1 MRKLGNFL
9 LLLTL
14 IAVCLPGCLPTA
26 SMGTVPTAPLERLSL
41 PLTKTSPDGDS
52 QPLIGN
58 ESWPGRAGTPGST
71 QVRTVVSPEN
81 LPRPVSLIE
90 CLALAL
96 ENGRTGEL
104 FDAAGSKRRSSVT
117 GSGRVSSPSDAS
129 DSIRVFAYDPAM
141 LATETEQSLSRFPQY
156 CKNIAFA
163 HVLAVLGKRL
173 DQEPT
178 GSGDQQELLMAGLY
192 LNEPHAANVYGEGP
206 QKEHGQDACNQ
217 G

>member
-1 MRKLGNFL
+1 
-9 LLLTL
+9 
-14 IAVCLPGCLPTA
+14 
-26 SMGTVPTAPLERLSL
+26 
-41 PLTKTSPDGDS
+41 
-52 QPLIGN
+52 
-58 ESWPGRAGTPGST
+58 
-71 QVRTVVSPEN
+71 
-81 LPRPVSLIE
+81 
-90 CLALAL
+90 
-96 ENGRTGEL
+96 
-104 FDAAGSKRRSSVT
+104 
-117 GSGRVSSPSDAS
+117 
-129 DSIRVFAYDPAM
+129 M

-217 G
+217 GQAEPKTQRIHGGNLSKLAKRLA